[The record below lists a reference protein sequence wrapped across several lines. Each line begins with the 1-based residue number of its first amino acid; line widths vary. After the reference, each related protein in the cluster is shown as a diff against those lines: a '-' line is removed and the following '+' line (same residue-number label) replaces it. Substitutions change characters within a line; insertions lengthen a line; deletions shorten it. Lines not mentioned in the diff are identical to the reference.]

1 MKRVSAKREELALAR
16 CLLLPPVSTS
26 VDDSD
31 LPVALRKGKRSC
43 VTHHSIAQYVSYSGI
58 SPPYP
63 TLRLLTLFAFPGKSL
78 RHCSTLLGRLP

>member
-58 SPPYP
+58 SPPYHAYLAATDSIRIP
-63 TLRLLTLFAFPGKSL
+63 RKVSEALQHPSW
-78 RHCSTLLGRLP
+78 